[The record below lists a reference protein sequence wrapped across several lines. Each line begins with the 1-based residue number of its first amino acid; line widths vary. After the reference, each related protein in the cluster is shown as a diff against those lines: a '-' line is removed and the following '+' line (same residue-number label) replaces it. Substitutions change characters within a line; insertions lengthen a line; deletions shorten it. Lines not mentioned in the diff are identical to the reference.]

1 MRQWVHIPEC
11 QRCTVYRFHQGFIQE
26 WVHFP
31 ACQSC
36 TVCWFPQLSFSGEFT
51 FPIVR
56 GAQFHSE
63 VSSHSRVSE
72 VHSLSFS
79 SGFLS
84 AVSSLSPVSEVHN
97 LLISLAVS
105 FSSEF
110 TFPSVGGAQFTG
122 SITVSFSSEFT
133 FSSVTGAH
141 FIDFIRV
148 SVSGD
153 FTFPSVRGAQFG
165 VFVWAS
171 LSREFTFL
179 MAEVHSFLIS
189 SGFHSLV
196 SSLSRVWE
204 VHSLFF
210 HHGLIQLW
218 VHFPE
223 CERCTVHCFIRV
235 SFSGEFTLRTV
246 RGAQF
251 IVSSRFLFPVSSL
264 TRFSEV
270 HSILISSGFHS
281 AVSSLSQVSA
291 LHSLLIS
298 FRVSFSSEFTFP
310 SVSVAVYWFHSGFR
324 SAVSSLSRVWEVY
337 SLLFPH
343 GFIQVWVHLP

>member
-1 MRQWVHIPEC
+1 M
-11 QRCTVYRFHQGFIQE
+11 
-26 WVHFP
+26 
-31 ACQSC
+31 
-36 TVCWFPQLSFSGEFT
+36 
-51 FPIVR
+51 
-56 GAQFHSE
+56 
-63 VSSHSRVSE
+63 
-72 VHSLSFS
+72 HSLSFS

-97 LLISLAVS
+97 LLISLEVS

-196 SSLSRVWE
+196 SSLSRV
-204 VHSLFF
+204 
-210 HHGLIQLW
+210 
-218 VHFPE
+218 
-223 CERCTVHCFIRV
+223 
-235 SFSGEFTLRTV
+235 
-246 RGAQF
+246 
-251 IVSSRFLFPVSSL
+251 
-264 TRFSEV
+264 
-270 HSILISSGFHS
+270 
-281 AVSSLSQVSA
+281 
-291 LHSLLIS
+291 
-298 FRVSFSSEFTFP
+298 
-310 SVSVAVYWFHSGFR
+310 
-324 SAVSSLSRVWEVY
+324 
-337 SLLFPH
+337 
-343 GFIQVWVHLP
+343 

>member
-1 MRQWVHIPEC
+1 M
-11 QRCTVYRFHQGFIQE
+11 
-26 WVHFP
+26 
-31 ACQSC
+31 
-36 TVCWFPQLSFSGEFT
+36 
-51 FPIVR
+51 
-56 GAQFHSE
+56 
-63 VSSHSRVSE
+63 
-72 VHSLSFS
+72 
-79 SGFLS
+79 
-84 AVSSLSPVSEVHN
+84 
-97 LLISLAVS
+97 
-105 FSSEF
+105 
-110 TFPSVGGAQFTG
+110 FPSVGGAQFTG
-122 SITVSFSSEFT
+122 STTVSFSSEFT

-291 LHSLLIS
+291 LQFIDFIQGFVQQWVHYPECERCTVYCFLTVS
-298 FRVSFSSEFTFP
+298 FRCEFTFP
-310 SVSVAVYWFHSGFR
+310 SVRGAHLIDSISDAL
-324 SAVSSLSRVWEVY
+324 SSEFTAERNPEWN
-337 SLLFPH
+337 
-343 GFIQVWVHLP
+343 Q